1 MHPPT
6 PLAVLYFL
14 VIWVW
19 KSSTGWKPHIGGG
32 KITNSALGAQIDQI
46 ECGFLQISPAITN
59 SGLENKKLPPKNTFL
74 VAKKVHFS
82 GFSRISENGGYLLK

>member
-1 MHPPT
+1 M
-6 PLAVLYFL
+6 
-14 VIWVW
+14 
-19 KSSTGWKPHIGGG
+19 GGG
-32 KITNSALGAQIDQI
+32 EITNSALGAQIDQI